1 MGPIYYGPPLY
12 MPLCPKYKDDVF
24 LLNINIGIV
33 RKIRDV
39 VGRGIYSS
47 MYMRKYR
54 TSTSLRI
61 PSRPRDR

>member
-1 MGPIYYGPPLY
+1 

-54 TSTSLRI
+54 TSTGLRI